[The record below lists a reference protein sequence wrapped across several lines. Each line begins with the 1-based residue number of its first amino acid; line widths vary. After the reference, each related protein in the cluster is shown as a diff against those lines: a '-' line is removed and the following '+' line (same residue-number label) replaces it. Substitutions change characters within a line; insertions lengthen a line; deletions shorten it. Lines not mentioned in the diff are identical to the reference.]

1 MIVKRGEVMSTQ
13 EEQNLD
19 LLAIF
24 HYILGALTG
33 LFACIPIIHLVI
45 GIVLLTGNYNGG
57 DVTPRSIALIFIILA
72 AIIILVGWI
81 FAIMII
87 IAGRRLKERRA
98 YNYCLVVAFMECL
111 IVPFGTVLGVF
122 SIITLT
128 KETVKELFFREG

>member
-1 MIVKRGEVMSTQ
+1 MSTQ

-122 SIITLT
+122 SIVTLT

>member
-1 MIVKRGEVMSTQ
+1 MSTQ

>member
-1 MIVKRGEVMSTQ
+1 MSTQ

-33 LFACIPIIHLVI
+33 LFSCIPIIHLVI
-45 GIVLLTGNYNGG
+45 GIVLLAGNYNGG

-72 AIIILVGWI
+72 VIIILVGWI

-122 SIITLT
+122 SIVTLT

>member
-1 MIVKRGEVMSTQ
+1 MSTQ

-33 LFACIPIIHLVI
+33 LFSCIPIIHLVI

-72 AIIILVGWI
+72 VIIILVGWI

-122 SIITLT
+122 SIVTLT